1 MQSQN
6 RIFDDLARVAGGAL
20 GALTSLK
27 DEIEAMIRDR
37 LEPFMADGNFVR
49 REEFD
54 VGRAMAAEA
63 RASTMILG
71 ALPVFVVAVMSFTSP
86 AYIAPLYTDIRG
98 MMLVGVAVL
107 MLVTGVSIMVKMAR
121 FEI

>member
-6 RIFDDLARVAGGAL
+6 RIFDDIARVAGGAL

-37 LEPFMADGNFVR
+37 LERFMADGDFVR

-54 VGRAMAAEA
+54 VVKAMAAEA
-63 RASTMILG
+63 RAEQERLANRVAELEA
-71 ALPVFVVAVMSFTSP
+71 ALKKQA
-86 AYIAPLYTDIRG
+86 
-98 MMLVGVAVL
+98 
-107 MLVTGVSIMVKMAR
+107 
-121 FEI
+121 

>member
-20 GALTSLK
+20 SALTSLK

-37 LEPFMADGNFVR
+37 LERFMAEGNFVR

-54 VGRAMAAEA
+54 VVKAMAAEA
-63 RASTMILG
+63 RAEQERL
-71 ALPVFVVAVMSFTSP
+71 ALRVAELEAAFRNQP
-86 AYIAPLYTDIRG
+86 
-98 MMLVGVAVL
+98 
-107 MLVTGVSIMVKMAR
+107 
-121 FEI
+121 